1 LFWLSAAAD
10 VAAAARH
17 LLKKNSFFLSF
28 PVDSVCNDCY
38 LYKYRRRA
46 NAMTYK
52 YEEIKEHFVDWMK
65 DQDAEWLKDNKDD
78 WHHHAFN
85 MDYFIIGTHNAIE
98 WMGDQ
103 VFKII
108 ETIKEYEQDNF
119 GEVTTDLSSPENL
132 VNMYAY
138 IVGEQVVDEWR

>member
-1 LFWLSAAAD
+1 
-10 VAAAARH
+10 
-17 LLKKNSFFLSF
+17 
-28 PVDSVCNDCY
+28 
-38 LYKYRRRA
+38 
-46 NAMTYK
+46 
-52 YEEIKEHFVDWMK
+52 MK

-85 MDYFIIGTHNAIE
+85 MDYYIIGTHKAIE

-119 GEVTTDLSSPENL
+119 GEVTTDLSSPEKL

>member
-1 LFWLSAAAD
+1 
-10 VAAAARH
+10 
-17 LLKKNSFFLSF
+17 
-28 PVDSVCNDCY
+28 
-38 LYKYRRRA
+38 
-46 NAMTYK
+46 MTYK

-65 DQDAEWLKDNKDD
+65 EQDAEWLKDNKD

-85 MDYFIIGTHNAIE
+85 MDYYIIGTHKAIE

-108 ETIKEYEQDNF
+108 ETIKEYEEENF
-119 GEVTTDLSSPENL
+119 GEVTTDLSSPEKL

-138 IVGEQVVDEWR
+138 IVGEQVVNEWR

>member
-1 LFWLSAAAD
+1 
-10 VAAAARH
+10 
-17 LLKKNSFFLSF
+17 
-28 PVDSVCNDCY
+28 
-38 LYKYRRRA
+38 
-46 NAMTYK
+46 MTYK
-52 YEEIKEHFVDWMK
+52 YEEIKGHFVDWMK
-65 DQDAEWLKDNKDD
+65 EQDAEWLKDNKDD

-85 MDYFIIGTHNAIE
+85 MDYFIIGTQKAIE

-119 GEVTTDLSSPENL
+119 GEVTTDLSSPEKL